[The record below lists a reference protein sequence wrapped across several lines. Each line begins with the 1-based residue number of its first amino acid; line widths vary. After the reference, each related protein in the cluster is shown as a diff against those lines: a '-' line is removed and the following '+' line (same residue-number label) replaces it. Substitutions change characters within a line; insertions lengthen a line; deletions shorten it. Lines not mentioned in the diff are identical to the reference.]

1 MSITKAISKAAEAAS
16 AVVAGITPEQLE
28 LETPCAEWNVREL
41 GNHLTG
47 FLPYSANAARRGAAM
62 EGEAPD
68 FTANAWAE
76 TFKGLAADLAAAWSQ
91 DGVLE
96 GETAFGP
103 GMLPADY
110 AAGITLMELTV
121 HGWDL
126 AKATGQQMQL
136 DAETA
141 ELAALATAQAAE
153 GGKDTGLFGSPV
165 EAPGH
170 ADAFQ
175 KSLAASGRAVH

>member
-1 MSITKAISKAAEAAS
+1 MSITQAISKAAEAAS
-16 AVVAGITPEQLE
+16 DVVAEIAPDQLD
-28 LETPCAEWNVREL
+28 LETPCTEWNVREL

-47 FLPYSANAARRGAAM
+47 FLPYSANAARRGPAM

-68 FTANAWAE
+68 FTADAWAE
-76 TFKGLAADLAAAWSQ
+76 TFKGLAADLVAAWSQ
-91 DGVLE
+91 EGVLE

-103 GMLPADY
+103 GMLPAEY

-126 AKATGQQMQL
+126 AKATGQQMRL

-141 ELAALATAQAAE
+141 ELAALVTAQAAE
-153 GGKDTGLFGSPV
+153 GGKDSGLFGPPV
-165 EAPGH
+165 EAHRH
-170 ADAFQ
+170 ADVFQ
-175 KSLAASGRAVH
+175 KSLAASGRSVT

>member
-1 MSITKAISKAAEAAS
+1 MSITEAISRAADAATD
-16 AVVAGITPEQLE
+16 VVAGITPDQLD
-28 LETPCAEWNVREL
+28 LPTPCTEWDVRTL

-47 FLPYSANAARRGAAM
+47 FLAYSANAARKGPAL

-68 FTANAWAE
+68 FTAHGWSE
-76 TFKGLAADLAAAWSQ
+76 TFNGLAADLAAAWSEESVM
-91 DGVLE
+91 D

-103 GMLPADY
+103 GMLPAEY

-126 AKATGQQMQL
+126 AKATGQELTL
-136 DAETA
+136 DPATA
-141 ELAALATAQAAE
+141 ELAAQVTAQAAA
-153 GGKDTGLFGSPV
+153 GGKDSGLFGPPI
-165 EAPGH
+165 EAPEH

-175 KSLAASGRAVH
+175 KSLAASGRVPR